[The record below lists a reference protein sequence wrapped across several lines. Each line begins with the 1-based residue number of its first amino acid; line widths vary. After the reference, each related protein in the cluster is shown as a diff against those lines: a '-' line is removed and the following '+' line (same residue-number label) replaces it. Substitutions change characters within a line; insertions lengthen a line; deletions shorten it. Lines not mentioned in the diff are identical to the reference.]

1 MRRWVFG
8 VVILLCTYSVSW
20 GQDLKDQVSVDFQDL
35 PLELVLDSISFKTGF
50 QFSYNSDI
58 MPSGSL
64 FSLSR
69 KNIQV
74 DSLLSLLLVGT
85 QLVYEGKG
93 DLIII
98 KKIKEAPEN
107 GSRVNQF
114 GVSGWVRDANTQEPL
129 VGVNVHLNGTLIGT
143 STDKYGNYEIRKIP
157 PGSYELV
164 FSYVGYDVVSH
175 PLLVKDVVHQK
186 VNALMQVKVQ
196 ELDGVELVSTRF
208 VDKNKWDK
216 YYKEFTVEFLG
227 KTQNANRCAIINP
240 QVLNFA
246 YDKDTDVLSA
256 EASEALVIQN
266 NALGY
271 KIIYELLSFNKS
283 PESTYENGKAF
294 FVNLEPDSRKEIR
307 KWRYNRKKGFYGS
320 ANHFFICLIE
330 GNYYRKGYRVYEIN
344 HPSEITK
351 QNKTLINAKHLIEE
365 TENPYEWVLKF
376 DNMLMIEYTKEIES
390 PQYVL
395 EMNSD
400 NSMSNIIS
408 STLLDVTPKIQR
420 SVIELRADSVL
431 LDRFGQVKETRGMQ
445 MMGYWAWERV
455 GDMMPAGYDPK
466 ADKLISR

>member
-1 MRRWVFG
+1 MRPWIFG
-8 VVILLCTYSVSW
+8 VVILLCTHFVSW
-20 GQDLKDQVSVDFQDL
+20 SQGLTDKVSVNFKDL
-35 PLELVLDSISFKTGF
+35 PLELILDSISYKSGY

-69 KNIQV
+69 TDIHV
-74 DSLLSLLLVGT
+74 DSLLSILLVGT
-85 QLVYEGKG
+85 QLEYEGKD

-98 KKIKEAPEN
+98 KKVKPAGDSN
-107 GSRVNQF
+107 AKATQF
-114 GVSGWVRDANTQEPL
+114 GVSGWVRDAKTQEPL

-143 STDKYGNYEIRKIP
+143 STDKYGNYELRKIP

-164 FSYVGYDVVSH
+164 FSYVGFDVVSH
-175 PLLVKDVVHQK
+175 PLLIKDVVTQK

-227 KTQNANRCAIINP
+227 KTQNANRCAIMNP
-240 QVLNFA
+240 QVLNFS
-246 YDKDTDVLSA
+246 YDKENDVLNA
-256 EASEALVIQN
+256 EASEALIIQN
-266 NALGY
+266 QALGY

-283 PESTYENGKAF
+283 PESTYENGKAL
-294 FVNLEPDSRKEIR
+294 FVNLEPDGRKEIK

-344 HPSEITK
+344 HPSEITS
-351 QNKTLINAKHLIEE
+351 QNKTLINAKNLIRE
-365 TENPYEWVLKF
+365 TKNPYEWVLKF
-376 DNMLMIEYTKEIES
+376 DDMLMIEYTKEIES

-395 EMNSD
+395 EMNS
-400 NSMSNIIS
+400 NNEMSNVIS
-408 STLLDVTPKIQR
+408 STLLDVTPNIQR

-431 LDRFGQVKETRGMQ
+431 LDRFGQVKESRGMK

-466 ADKLISR
+466 GDKLTTR